1 MASSRGERFR
11 MRETQLESPPA
22 APAFADLIERFQW
35 PLYNF
40 IRGMVGDDEQA
51 RDAVQDV
58 FCDAWRATLRGTA
71 PFAEP
76 CEEDGIRRWL
86 FHTAY
91 CRAVSVLRRR
101 RLVRWESL
109 DVATID
115 DTGDEMLA
123 LTPFE
128 DQLVEGE
135 VMRAAL
141 ARLSPDDVACLL
153 LNTLEG
159 YTAAQIAQIVGIAPE
174 AAKKRLARA
183 KERLRVAYA
192 RQNRPS

>member
-1 MASSRGERFR
+1 
-11 MRETQLESPPA
+11 MRETPLESPPA
-22 APAFADLIERFQW
+22 ATVFAGLIERFQW
-35 PLYNF
+35 PLYSF
-40 IRGMVGDDEQA
+40 LRGLVGDDEQA

-58 FCDAWRATLRGTA
+58 FCDAWRATLRGAA
-71 PFAEP
+71 PFAEQSD
-76 CEEDGIRRWL
+76 EDGVRRWL

-91 CRAVSVLRRR
+91 CRAASVLRRR

-109 DVATID
+109 DVSAID
-115 DTGDEMLA
+115 EAGDEMLI

-135 VMRAAL
+135 VLRAAL

-159 YTAAQIAQIVGIAPE
+159 YTAAQIAEIVGIAPE

-192 RQNRPS
+192 RQNQPSWEEQ